1 MTGQHNNNGEQ
12 QQQEDDD
19 DDATCPICYDH
30 APDCMLRDCG
40 HTFGHSCL
48 TKYFEV
54 APRKICP
61 MCKCPVLNPQT
72 DIIRVEVSAA
82 NNNSNSSVVDPN
94 SSSKIIALTNFLKS
108 LSRRSLSLSEDG
120 DDIDDDQDEEEDDNR
135 ERALVFVQWTSL
147 ARRICKMLNANG
159 VKAKM
164 VIGNAFHRI
173 AAIREFN
180 EGKVDVLLLALDS
193 DDNSGMDLTKAN
205 HIVFAHVVMAANE
218 E

>member
-1 MTGQHNNNGEQ
+1 MTGQHNNNDEQ

-72 DIIRVEVSAA
+72 DIIRVDVSAA
-82 NNNSNSSVVDPN
+82 NNNNSGSFVVDPN

-108 LSRRSLSLSEDG
+108 LSRRPQTEDG
-120 DDIDDDQDEEEDDNR
+120 DDIDDDEEDDNR